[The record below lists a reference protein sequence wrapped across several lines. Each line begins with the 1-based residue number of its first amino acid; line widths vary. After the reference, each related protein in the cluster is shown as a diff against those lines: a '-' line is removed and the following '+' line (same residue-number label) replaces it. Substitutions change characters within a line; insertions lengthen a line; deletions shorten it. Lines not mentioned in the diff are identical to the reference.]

1 MHCRP
6 LYERSYAGAIER
18 TKRMRT
24 LRWAQGAGVGG
35 ERISPPPAYAS
46 ATFDTMTP
54 RPDYR
59 QLLWYTLSTVM
70 LATLT
75 ILLIVS
81 FL

>member
-1 MHCRP
+1 VDTA
-6 LYERSYAGAIER
+6 LGTERRSWGRAYFASACYAH
-18 TKRMRT
+18 
-24 LRWAQGAGVGG
+24 
-35 ERISPPPAYAS
+35 
-46 ATFDTMTP
+46 ATFDAMTP
-54 RPDYR
+54 RPDCR